1 MQAITIQNFQQEVV
15 DASMQVPVLVDFW
28 AEWCGPCKQLTPL
41 LAKLEAQYA
50 GRVKLVTVDTE
61 AQPQLAQHFQ
71 IKSLPTVYA
80 FVNGQPVD
88 QFQGLQSEATI
99 KAFIDKLMPN
109 PADLEFEQAMQL
121 IEQGKIDEA
130 IAPLKKAITLD
141 PAFDEARMTYAQ
153 VLLQKDEP
161 AAALEQLE
169 ALSAAAK
176 ADPNAAQ
183 IIQAAQA
190 MQAERR
196 LPPLPEVEARIAAN
210 PKDLTAR
217 LEFAQHCI
225 AHKAWEDAFEQLIA
239 IVATDR
245 AFQDDI
251 GRKTMIDVFKLAEA
265 QPALVSAWRRKLSS
279 ALN

>member
-88 QFQGLQSEATI
+88 QFQGLQTEATI

-176 ADPNAAQ
+176 ADPNAEQ

-210 PKDLTAR
+210 PKDLSAR

-225 AHKAWEDAFEQLIA
+225 AHKAWEEAFEQLIA

-251 GRKTMIDVFKLAEA
+251 GRKTMIEVFKLAEA

>member
-50 GRVKLVTVDTE
+50 GRLKLVTVDTE

-88 QFQGLQSEATI
+88 QFQGLQTEATI
-99 KAFIDKLMPN
+99 KAFIEKLMPN

-121 IEQGKIDEA
+121 IEQGNIDDA

-169 ALSAAAK
+169 ALTAAAK

-210 PKDLTAR
+210 PKDLAAR
-217 LEFAQHCI
+217 LELAQHCI
-225 AHKAWEDAFEQLIA
+225 AHKAWEEAFEQLIA

-245 AFQDDI
+245 TFQEDI

>member
-88 QFQGLQSEATI
+88 QFQGVQTEATI

-210 PKDLTAR
+210 PKNLSAR

-245 AFQDDI
+245 AFQEDI
-251 GRKTMIDVFKLAEA
+251 GRKTMIEVFKLAEA

>member
-1 MQAITIQNFQQEVV
+1 MQAVTIQNFQQEVI
-15 DASMQVPVLVDFW
+15 DASTQVPVLVDFW
-28 AEWCGPCKQLTPL
+28 AEWCGPCKQLSPL
-41 LAKLEAQYA
+41 LEKLEVQYA
-50 GRVKLVTVDTE
+50 GRIKLVKVDTE
-61 AQPQLAQHFQ
+61 AQAQLAQHFQ

-88 QFQGLQSEATI
+88 QFQGLQTEATI
-99 KAFIDKLMPN
+99 KAFIEKLMPN
-109 PADLEFEQAMQL
+109 PADLEFEQAMQF
-121 IEQGKIDEA
+121 IEKGNLDEA
-130 IAPLKKAITLD
+130 IAPLKKAIALD

-161 AAALEQLE
+161 AAALEQLN

-176 ADPNAAQ
+176 ADPSAMQ
-183 IIQAAQA
+183 ILQAAQE
-190 MQAERR
+190 MQANRK
-196 LPPLPEVEARIAAN
+196 LPPLPEVEARISAN
-210 PKDLTAR
+210 PKDLNAR
-217 LEFAQHCI
+217 LELAQHCI
-225 AHKAWEDAFEQLIA
+225 AHKAWEPAFEQLIA

-245 AFQDDI
+245 AFEDDI

>member
-15 DASMQVPVLVDFW
+15 DTSMQVPVLVDFW

-88 QFQGLQSEATI
+88 QFQGLQTEATI

>member
-1 MQAITIQNFQQEVV
+1 MQAVTIQNFQQEVV

-28 AEWCGPCKQLTPL
+28 ADWCGPCKQLSPL
-41 LAKLEAQYA
+41 LEKIEAQYA

-88 QFQGLQSEATI
+88 QFQGLLPEGQI

-109 PADLEFEQAMQL
+109 PADLEFEQAMQF
-121 IEQGKIDEA
+121 IEQGNIDEA
-130 IAPLKKAITLD
+130 IAPLKKAIALD

-161 AAALEQLE
+161 AAALEQLD
-169 ALSAAAK
+169 ALSNAAK

-196 LPPLPEVEARIAAN
+196 LPPLPSVEARIAAN
-210 PKDLTAR
+210 PKDLNAR
-217 LEFAQHCI
+217 LEMAQHCI
-225 AHKAWEDAFEQLIA
+225 AHKAWEEAFEQLIA

-251 GRKTMIDVFKLAEA
+251 GRKTMIEVFKLAEA

>member
-41 LAKLEAQYA
+41 LAKLEARYA

-88 QFQGLQSEATI
+88 QFQGLQTEATI

-121 IEQGKIDEA
+121 IEQGNIDDA

-169 ALSAAAK
+169 ALTAAAK

-210 PKDLTAR
+210 PKDLSAR
-217 LEFAQHCI
+217 LELAQHCI
-225 AHKAWEDAFEQLIA
+225 AHKAWEEAFEQLIA

-245 AFQDDI
+245 TFEEDI

>member
-88 QFQGLQSEATI
+88 QFQGLQTEATI

-121 IEQGKIDEA
+121 IEQGNIDDA

-169 ALSAAAK
+169 ALTAAAK

-190 MQAERR
+190 MHAERR

-210 PKDLTAR
+210 PKDLAAR
-217 LEFAQHCI
+217 LELAQHCI
-225 AHKAWEDAFEQLIA
+225 AHKAWEEAFEQLLA

-245 AFQDDI
+245 TFQEDI

-265 QPALVSAWRRKLSS
+265 QPTLVSAWRRKLSS

>member
-15 DASMQVPVLVDFW
+15 DASVQVPVLVDFW

-88 QFQGLQSEATI
+88 QFQGLQTEATI

-169 ALSAAAK
+169 GLSAAAK

>member
-88 QFQGLQSEATI
+88 QFQGLQTEATI

-210 PKDLTAR
+210 PKNLSAR

-245 AFQDDI
+245 AFQEDI
-251 GRKTMIDVFKLAEA
+251 GRKTMIEVFKLAEA

>member
-41 LAKLEAQYA
+41 LAKLETQYA

-88 QFQGLQSEATI
+88 QFQGLQTEVTI
-99 KAFIDKLMPN
+99 KAFIDKLLPN

-210 PKDLTAR
+210 PKDLSAR

-225 AHKAWEDAFEQLIA
+225 AHKAWEEALEQLIA

-245 AFQDDI
+245 AFQEDI
-251 GRKTMIDVFKLAEA
+251 GRKTMIEVFKLAEA

>member
-88 QFQGLQSEATI
+88 QFQGLQTEATI

-161 AAALEQLE
+161 AAALEQLD
-169 ALSAAAK
+169 ALSNAAK
-176 ADPNAAQ
+176 ADPNATQ

-196 LPPLPEVEARIAAN
+196 LPPLPSVEGRIAVN
-210 PKDLTAR
+210 PKDLNAR
-217 LEFAQHCI
+217 LEMAQHCI
-225 AHKAWEDAFEQLIA
+225 AHKAWEEAFEQLIA
-239 IVATDR
+239 IVAADR
-245 AFQDDI
+245 TFQEDI
-251 GRKTMIDVFKLAEA
+251 GRKTMIEVFKLAEA

>member
-15 DASMQVPVLVDFW
+15 EASTQVPVLVDFW

-88 QFQGLQSEATI
+88 QFQGLQTEATI

-210 PKDLTAR
+210 PKDLPAR

-225 AHKAWEDAFEQLIA
+225 AHKAWEEAFEQLIA

>member
-1 MQAITIQNFQQEVV
+1 
-15 DASMQVPVLVDFW
+15 MQVPVLVDFW
-28 AEWCGPCKQLTPL
+28 ADWCGPCKQLSPL
-41 LAKLEAQYA
+41 LEKLETHYA

-88 QFQGLQSEATI
+88 QFQGLLPEGQI

-121 IEQGKIDEA
+121 IEQGNIDEA
-130 IAPLKKAITLD
+130 IVPLKKAIALD

-161 AAALEQLE
+161 AAALEQLD
-169 ALSAAAK
+169 ALSTAAK

-196 LPPLPEVEARIAAN
+196 LPPLPAVEERIAAN
-210 PKDLTAR
+210 PKDLNAR
-217 LEFAQHCI
+217 LEMAQHCI
-225 AHKAWEDAFEQLIA
+225 AHKAWEEAFEQLIA

-245 AFQDDI
+245 AFQEDI
-251 GRKTMIDVFKLAEA
+251 GRKTMIEVFKLAEA

>member
-1 MQAITIQNFQQEVV
+1 MQAVTIQNFQQEVV

-28 AEWCGPCKQLTPL
+28 AEWCGPCKQLSPL
-41 LAKLEAQYA
+41 LEKLEVQYA

-61 AQPQLAQHFQ
+61 AQAQLAQHFQ

-88 QFQGLQSEATI
+88 QFQGLLPEGQI

-109 PADLEFEQAMQL
+109 PADLEFEQAIQL

-130 IAPLKKAITLD
+130 IAPLKKAIALD
-141 PAFDEARMTYAQ
+141 PVFDEARMTYAQ

-176 ADPNAAQ
+176 ADPSAAE

-196 LPPLPEVEARIAAN
+196 LPPLPDVEARIAAN
-210 PKDLTAR
+210 PKDLSAR
-217 LEFAQHCI
+217 LELAQHCI
-225 AHKAWEDAFEQLIA
+225 THKAWEDAFEQLIA

>member
-50 GRVKLVTVDTE
+50 GRLKLVTVDTE

-88 QFQGLQSEATI
+88 QFQGLQTEATI

-121 IEQGKIDEA
+121 IEQGNIDDA

-169 ALSAAAK
+169 ALTAAAK
-176 ADPNAAQ
+176 ADPNATQ

-190 MQAERR
+190 MQAQRR
-196 LPPLPEVEARIAAN
+196 LPPLPEVEARISAN
-210 PKDLTAR
+210 PKDLVAR
-217 LEFAQHCI
+217 LELAQHCI
-225 AHKAWEDAFEQLIA
+225 AHKAWEEAFEQLIA

-245 AFQDDI
+245 TFQEDI

>member
-88 QFQGLQSEATI
+88 QFQGLQTEATI

-169 ALSAAAK
+169 ALSAAAR

>member
-88 QFQGLQSEATI
+88 QFQGLQTEATI

>member
-15 DASMQVPVLVDFW
+15 EASTQVPVLVDFW

-88 QFQGLQSEATI
+88 QFQGLQTEATI

-141 PAFDEARMTYAQ
+141 PAFDEARITYAQ

-161 AAALEQLE
+161 AAALEQLD

-210 PKDLTAR
+210 PKDLPAR

-225 AHKAWEDAFEQLIA
+225 AHKAWEEACEQLIE

-245 AFQDDI
+245 AFQEDI
-251 GRKTMIDVFKLAEA
+251 GRKTMIEVFKLAEA
-265 QPALVSAWRRKLSS
+265 QPALVSTWRRKLSS

>member
-15 DASMQVPVLVDFW
+15 EASTQVPVLVDFW

-88 QFQGLQSEATI
+88 QFQGLQTEATI

-196 LPPLPEVEARIAAN
+196 LPPLPDVEARIAAN
-210 PKDLTAR
+210 PKDLPAR

-225 AHKAWEDAFEQLIA
+225 AHKAWEEAFEQLTA

>member
-88 QFQGLQSEATI
+88 QFQGLQTEATI

-161 AAALEQLE
+161 AAALEQLD
-169 ALSAAAK
+169 ALSNAAK
-176 ADPNAAQ
+176 ADPNATQ

-196 LPPLPEVEARIAAN
+196 LPPLPSVEGRIAAN
-210 PKDLTAR
+210 PKDLNAR
-217 LEFAQHCI
+217 LEMAQHCI
-225 AHKAWEDAFEQLIA
+225 AHKAWEEAFEQLIA
-239 IVATDR
+239 IVAADR
-245 AFQDDI
+245 AFQEDI
-251 GRKTMIDVFKLAEA
+251 GRKTMIEVFKLAEA

>member
-1 MQAITIQNFQQEVV
+1 MQAVTIQNFQQEVI

-28 AEWCGPCKQLTPL
+28 ADWCGPCKQLSPL
-41 LAKLEAQYA
+41 LEKLEAQYA

-88 QFQGLQSEATI
+88 QFQGLLPEGQI

-109 PADLEFEQAMQL
+109 PADLEFEQAIQL
-121 IEQGKIDEA
+121 IEQGKIDDA
-130 IAPLKKAITLD
+130 IAPLKKAIALD

-161 AAALEQLE
+161 AAALEQLD
-169 ALSAAAK
+169 ALSTAAK
-176 ADPNAAQ
+176 ADPNATQ
-183 IIQAAQA
+183 IVQAAQA

-196 LPPLPEVEARIAAN
+196 LPPLPSVEARIAAN

-217 LEFAQHCI
+217 IEMAQHCI
-225 AHKAWEDAFEQLIA
+225 AHKAWEEACEQLIE
-239 IVATDR
+239 IVVTDR
-245 AFQDDI
+245 GFQEDI
-251 GRKTMIDVFKLAEA
+251 GRKTMIEVFKLAEA

>member
-1 MQAITIQNFQQEVV
+1 MQAVTIQNFQQEVI
-15 DASMQVPVLVDFW
+15 DASTQVPVLVDFW
-28 AEWCGPCKQLTPL
+28 AEWCGPCKQLSPL
-41 LAKLEAQYA
+41 LEKLEVQYA
-50 GRVKLVTVDTE
+50 GRIKLVKVDTE
-61 AQPQLAQHFQ
+61 AQAQLAQHFQ

-88 QFQGLQSEATI
+88 QFQGLQTEATI
-99 KAFIDKLMPN
+99 KAFIEKLMPN
-109 PADLEFEQAMQL
+109 PADLEFEQAMQF
-121 IEQGKIDEA
+121 IEKGNLDEA
-130 IAPLKKAITLD
+130 IAPLKKAIALD

-161 AAALEQLE
+161 AAALEQLN

-176 ADPNAAQ
+176 ADPSAIQ
-183 IIQAAQA
+183 IIQAAHE
-190 MQAERR
+190 MQADRK
-196 LPPLPEVEARIAAN
+196 LPPLPEVEARITTN
-210 PKDLTAR
+210 PKDLSAR
-217 LEFAQHCI
+217 LELAQHCI
-225 AHKAWEDAFEQLIA
+225 AHKAWEQAFEQLIA

-245 AFQDDI
+245 AFQEDI